1 MTVAKCTEI
10 SFTSYYVEEEEEED
24 EDEEESR
31 QAY

>member
-1 MTVAKCTEI
+1 MTVAKCNKI
-10 SFTSYYVEEEEEED
+10 SFASYYLEEEEEED